1 MRTLIRSNA
10 DASCYHGS
18 RALRAGFL
26 TAVLAFAFAPILSA
40 PVSAQTDAPRRLA
53 MEDQLG
59 SHGASGA
66 FISSTDAPRR
76 LEIEDQFAIKRVAG
90 AQISPD
96 GEWVAYTLTTT
107 ELEKERS
114 TTQIWMVSTRG
125 GDPIPLTM
133 SGESASNPRWSPDG
147 KYLSF
152 TASRGENGRSQV
164 WLLDRRG
171 GEAQQ
176 LTEVEQGVGSYEWS
190 PDGSRLALTI
200 RDAEESAASGEGG
213 AGARSRTREPWV
225 MDRLQIKRDGTGY
238 LTDTRKTHLYVFEV
252 ASKKLTQITS
262 GPWDEGS
269 PAWSPDGTRIA
280 FVSNRTEDP
289 DANSNSDVWVVAADN
304 TDKGGTL
311 VRITDYEGGDGSPAW
326 SPDGKWIAYTTGIND
341 PRYAA
346 FETTHLALAP
356 SEGRGP
362 RRILTEAL
370 DRNVGSPQFT
380 ADGRGILV
388 SVSDEG
394 EGHVA
399 RVDVQTGAVTRLI
412 DGEIMASGYSSS
424 DGGTLATVVSSPHM
438 PGEVFVRDGE
448 NLRQLTQVND
458 SLMASLELAEVRSIR
473 YPSADGTIIEGW
485 VYFPPGFQEGTRYP
499 AMLRIH
505 GGPNGM
511 YGVGFH
517 FEAQLFA
524 ANGYL
529 AILTNPRGSSGYGRE
544 FGFALWQK
552 WGIPDFEDVMAGVD
566 YTIAQGWADG
576 DRLGV
581 GGWSYGG
588 ILTNYVITKTDRF
601 KSADSGASMGLLVTN
616 FGHDHY
622 QLGNEREW
630 GLPWESRELWEKL
643 SPFNDIH
650 RVTTPTIFLSGESD
664 WNVPVLNSEQLYQA
678 LRRRGIETRLVVYPG
693 QPHGLRIPSY
703 NVHRYREY
711 MAWHD
716 RLLKREGD
724 GG

>member
-1 MRTLIRSNA
+1 MRTSIAALCFA
-10 DASCYHGS
+10 VAS
-18 RALRAGFL
+18 
-26 TAVLAFAFAPILSA
+26 LSWA
-40 PVSAQTDAPRRLA
+40 TPLCPQTDAPRRPHI
-53 MEDQLG
+53 EHQFG
-59 SHGASGA
+59 SEAATGAG
-66 FISSTDAPRR
+66 ISSTDAPRR
-76 LEIEDQFAIKRVAG
+76 LAIEDQFAIKRVAG

-107 ELEKERS
+107 DLEKERS

-125 GDPIPLTM
+125 GDPVPLTM
-133 SGESASNPRWSPDG
+133 SGESASSPRWSPDG

-176 LTEVEQGVGSYEWS
+176 LTDVEQGVGSYEWS
-190 PDGSRLALTI
+190 PDGSRLVLTI
-200 RDAEESAASGEGG
+200 RDPEESAAAGEGG
-213 AGARSRTREPWV
+213 AGSSARSRAREPWV
-225 MDRLQIKRDGTGY
+225 IDRLQIKRDGTGY
-238 LTDTRKTHLYVFEV
+238 LTDTRKTHLYVFDV

-262 GPWDEGS
+262 GRWDEGS

-311 VRITDYEGGDGSPAW
+311 VRITDYEGADGSPAW
-326 SPDGKWIAYTTGIND
+326 SSDGKWIAFTTGIND

-346 FETTHLALAP
+346 FETSHLAVAP
-356 SEGRGP
+356 SDGRGP

-370 DRNVGSPQFT
+370 DRNVGSPRFT

-394 EGHVA
+394 EGHLA

-412 DGEIMASGYSSS
+412 DGEIMASGYSVS
-424 DGGTLATVVSSPHM
+424 DGGTLATVVSSHHM

-448 NLRQLTQVND
+448 GLRRLTRVND
-458 SLMASLELAEVRSIR
+458 SLMASLELAEVRNIH

-552 WGIPDFEDVMAGVD
+552 WGIPDFDDVMAGVD
-566 YTIAQGWADG
+566 YAIAQGWADG

-601 KSADSGASMGLLVTN
+601 KSADSGASMGLLVAN

-630 GLPWESRELWEKL
+630 GLPWESRDLWEKL

-650 RVTTPTIFLSGESD
+650 RVTTPTIFLCGESD

-703 NVHRYREY
+703 SVHRYREY
-711 MAWHD
+711 MDWHGRYVNLD
-716 RLLKREGD
+716 NSPSG
-724 GG
+724 

>member
-1 MRTLIRSNA
+1 
-10 DASCYHGS
+10 
-18 RALRAGFL
+18 
-26 TAVLAFAFAPILSA
+26 
-40 PVSAQTDAPRRLA
+40 
-53 MEDQLG
+53 
-59 SHGASGA
+59 
-66 FISSTDAPRR
+66 
-76 LEIEDQFAIKRVAG
+76 
-90 AQISPD
+90 
-96 GEWVAYTLTTT
+96 
-107 ELEKERS
+107 
-114 TTQIWMVSTRG
+114 MVSTG
-125 GDPIPLTM
+125 EGDPIPLTM
-133 SGESASNPRWSPDG
+133 SGESASNPRWSPEG

-200 RDAEESAASGEGG
+200 RDPEESAASGEGG

-225 MDRLQIKRDGTGY
+225 IDRLQIKRDGTGY

-346 FETTHLALAP
+346 FETTHLAVAP
-356 SEGRGP
+356 SDGRGP

-412 DGEIMASGYSSS
+412 DGEIMASGYSVS
-424 DGGTLATVVSSPHM
+424 DGGTLATVVSSHHM

-448 NLRQLTQVND
+448 GLRRLTRVND
-458 SLMASLELAEVRSIR
+458 SLMASLELAEVRNIH

-511 YGVGFH
+511 YGVGFS

-552 WGIPDFEDVMAGVD
+552 WGIPDFDDVMGGVD
-566 YTIAQGWADG
+566 YAITQGWADG

-601 KSADSGASMGLLVTN
+601 KSADSGASMGLLVAN
-616 FGHDHY
+616 YGHDHY

-650 RVTTPTIFLSGESD
+650 RVTTPTIFLCGESD

-711 MAWHD
+711 MEWHGTY
-716 RLLKREGD
+716 LKGDGD